1 MKLLCL
7 FLLVVLVAAAQGWPE
22 NEKSG
27 FSISVSHTFYLGD
40 GSKKTD
46 CFLNENIS
54 FTFMKRASFLEQLP
68 SNTV

>member
-1 MKLLCL
+1 MVI
-7 FLLVVLVAAAQGWPE
+7 LVTATQGWPE

-46 CFLNENIS
+46 CFLNENIQS
-54 FTFMKRASFLEQLP
+54 TFIKRPSFLEQLP